1 MHIADR
7 KILFMST
14 IPVVYT
20 QAKCIQT
27 LERNKSKY
35 STKNRPN
42 TRIMLKPG
50 MDYAILNPN
59 GGKL

>member
-1 MHIADR
+1 MP
-7 KILFMST
+7 T

-42 TRIMLKPG
+42 TRIMLKSG